1 MTIAELCVKRPV
13 FAVML
18 ISFLVVLG
26 IFSFRD
32 LGVDLFPKA
41 DPPVVSISIK
51 LPGATPEEVS
61 TQILLPLED
70 ALSSISGLDE
80 LQSSGDEGG
89 ARLTCQ
95 FVLERDIESAA
106 QDVREK
112 VATAIRHLPPNIDT
126 PVIAKVDPDADPV
139 LSMVVAGS
147 GDLRETTEI
156 ADKVIK
162 RGLETVRGAGEVSI
176 LGGRPRQIRVYVDAE
191 KLSAYNISV
200 TQVQNAIRAENIE

>member
-112 VATAIRHLPPNIDT
+112 VATAISRRTSTHPSLPKLIPMPTRCSRWWSRAAEIS
-126 PVIAKVDPDADPV
+126 AKQPR
-139 LSMVVAGS
+139 
-147 GDLRETTEI
+147 LRT
-156 ADKVIK
+156 
-162 RGLETVRGAGEVSI
+162 R
-176 LGGRPRQIRVYVDAE
+176 
-191 KLSAYNISV
+191 
-200 TQVQNAIRAENIE
+200 